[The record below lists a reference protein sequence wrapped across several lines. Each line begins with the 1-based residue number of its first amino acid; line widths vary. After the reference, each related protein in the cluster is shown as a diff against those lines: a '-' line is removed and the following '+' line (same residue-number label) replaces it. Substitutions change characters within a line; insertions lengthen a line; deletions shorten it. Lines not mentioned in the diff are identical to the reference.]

1 MSRFISDDE
10 MADYRQQAAEA
21 RLERESFQR
30 RALRRLTDDGYNNGP
45 SPLRCETCG
54 GREDVCDC
62 CPEPCVQCGE
72 IDNCDCE
79 E

>member
-1 MSRFISDDE
+1 MSRYVSEDE

-21 RLERESFQR
+21 RLEREISRR
-30 RALRRLTDDGYNNGP
+30 RALRRAIDGYDDGP
-45 SPLRCETCG
+45 SPSRCETCG
-54 GREDVCDC
+54 GWEDDCD